1 MSFDEFILDI
11 SVKTKNATDLLPS
24 GTEVA
29 YEQIDLVSAGS
40 SVKYDGGD
48 AVLTIVDTPS
58 AYVPTNNHNDFNFSI
73 NKSTGLMEMYSYK
86 GSLLIENGPTPNF
99 WRGNVENDT
108 GWGAKGLYDS
118 AWKNAMYGAKV
129 TGMETGDAADGAKT
143 VTSHLE
149 LPNAGGTKVD
159 IIYTIYPDGRVNC
172 SFNVDATKSGLGNFI
187 RVGSMM
193 TLPEGSEQ
201 LSWYGNKTESFND
214 RKTGGRQ
221 GIWESTVSE
230 QYFPYLKA
238 DDCGNLTDVK

>member
-1 MSFDEFILDI
+1 
-11 SVKTKNATDLLPS
+11 
-24 GTEVA
+24 
-29 YEQIDLVSAGS
+29 
-40 SVKYDGGD
+40 
-48 AVLTIVDTPS
+48 
-58 AYVPTNNHNDFNFSI
+58 
-73 NKSTGLMEMYSYK
+73 
-86 GSLLIENGPTPNF
+86 
-99 WRGNVENDT
+99 
-108 GWGAKGLYDS
+108 
-118 AWKNAMYGAKV
+118 MYGAKV
-129 TGMETGDAADGAKT
+129 TGMETGDAADEAKT

-221 GIWESTVSE
+221 GIWESTV
-230 QYFPYLKA
+230 
-238 DDCGNLTDVK
+238 